1 MCDVTLFESKN
12 LRLWY
17 QCEGLD
23 INFCNVLRVIS
34 FIAGFQVAALQ
45 SDLTNVQK
53 GRTDEEAAKR
63 TAEEAIERERNE
75 NKEKVGVF
83 KTTVTFNHTVR
94 GCHR

>member
-1 MCDVTLFESKN
+1 ML
-12 LRLWY
+12 
-17 QCEGLD
+17 G
-23 INFCNVLRVIS
+23 VIS
-34 FIAGFQVAALQ
+34 FFLYCFQVAALQ

-83 KTTVTFNHTVR
+83 KTTVTFSHTVL

>member
-1 MCDVTLFESKN
+1 ML
-12 LRLWY
+12 
-17 QCEGLD
+17 G
-23 INFCNVLRVIS
+23 VIS
-34 FIAGFQVAALQ
+34 FFLYCFQVAALQ

-75 NKEKVGVF
+75 NKEKVGVL
-83 KTTVTFNHTVR
+83 KTTVMFSRTVL

>member
-1 MCDVTLFESKN
+1 MKGSGYQLS
-12 LRLWY
+12 LRATCYILY
-17 QCEGLD
+17 C
-23 INFCNVLRVIS
+23 
-34 FIAGFQVAALQ
+34 FQVAALQ

-83 KTTVTFNHTVR
+83 KTTVTFSHTVL

>member
-1 MCDVTLFESKN
+1 M
-12 LRLWY
+12 LRATCYILY
-17 QCEGLD
+17 C
-23 INFCNVLRVIS
+23 
-34 FIAGFQVAALQ
+34 FQVAALQ

-53 GRTDEEAAKR
+53 GITDEEAAKR

-83 KTTVTFNHTVR
+83 KTTVTFNHTVL

>member
-1 MCDVTLFESKN
+1 ML
-12 LRLWY
+12 
-17 QCEGLD
+17 G
-23 INFCNVLRVIS
+23 VIS
-34 FIAGFQVAALQ
+34 FFRYCFQVAALQ

-75 NKEKVGVF
+75 NKEKVGVL
-83 KTTVTFNHTVR
+83 KTTVMFSHTVL

>member
-1 MCDVTLFESKN
+1 ML
-12 LRLWY
+12 
-17 QCEGLD
+17 G
-23 INFCNVLRVIS
+23 VIS
-34 FIAGFQVAALQ
+34 FFLYCFQVASLQ
-45 SDLTNVQK
+45 SDLTNVQQ

-83 KTTVTFNHTVR
+83 KTTVTFSHTVL

>member
-1 MCDVTLFESKN
+1 MIPMKGSGYQLS
-12 LRLWY
+12 LRATCYILY
-17 QCEGLD
+17 C
-23 INFCNVLRVIS
+23 
-34 FIAGFQVAALQ
+34 FQVAALQ

-83 KTTVTFNHTVR
+83 KTTVTFSHTVL

>member
-1 MCDVTLFESKN
+1 M
-12 LRLWY
+12 
-17 QCEGLD
+17 
-23 INFCNVLRVIS
+23 LRVIS
-34 FIAGFQVAALQ
+34 FFLYCFQVAALQ

-75 NKEKVGVF
+75 NKEKVGLF
-83 KTTVTFNHTVR
+83 KTTVTFSHTVL

>member
-1 MCDVTLFESKN
+1 MLGVA
-12 LRLWY
+12 
-17 QCEGLD
+17 
-23 INFCNVLRVIS
+23 S
-34 FIAGFQVAALQ
+34 FFLYCFQVAALQ

-75 NKEKVGVF
+75 NKEKVGVL
-83 KTTVTFNHTVR
+83 KTTVKFSHTVL